1 MDEVEDGGE
10 AGAHAVEGHEEDG
23 EDLRDRD
30 VEDQVL
36 LVVGCWLR
44 EGGLARVR
52 RKGGVG

>member
-1 MDEVEDGGE
+1 MEDGGE

-36 LVVGCWLR
+36 LVVGC
-44 EGGLARVR
+44 
-52 RKGGVG
+52 